1 MPNGRTSID
10 WSCRKRRKQPLQEQN
25 KIARFEQIVLPH
37 LNAAYNLA
45 RWLTGNERDA
55 EDVVQEACLRAFR
68 FLDGFRGGDCRSWLL
83 TIVRNTCY
91 TWLQQ
96 NRSSQLTG
104 ISDETAE
111 RVEAADSNPEK
122 LFLQQLDDRLI
133 RKAIEALP
141 VEFREALIL
150 REFEGLSYR
159 EIADVADVPLGTV
172 MSRLARAR
180 RRLQQILSS
189 AQGKEVRA

>member
-1 MPNGRTSID
+1 
-10 WSCRKRRKQPLQEQN
+10 LQEQN
-25 KIARFEQIVLPH
+25 KLARFEQVVLPH
-37 LNAAYNLA
+37 MNAAYNLA
-45 RWLTGNERDA
+45 RWLTGNETDA

-68 FLDGFRGGDCRSWLL
+68 FLDGFRGGGCRSWLL

-96 NRSSQLTG
+96 NRSSQLSA
-104 ISDETAE
+104 ISDERAE
-111 RVEAADSNPEK
+111 QFEAADSNPEK

-133 RKAIEALP
+133 RKAIADLP
-141 VEFREALIL
+141 IEFREAVIL
-150 REFEGLSYR
+150 REFEGLSYK
-159 EIADVADVPLGTV
+159 EIADVADVPIGTV

-189 AQGKEVRA
+189 GKSKEVRA